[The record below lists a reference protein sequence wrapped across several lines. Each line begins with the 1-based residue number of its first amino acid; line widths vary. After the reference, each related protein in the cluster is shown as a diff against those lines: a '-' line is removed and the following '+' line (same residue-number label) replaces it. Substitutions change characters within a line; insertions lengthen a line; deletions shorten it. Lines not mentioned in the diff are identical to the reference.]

1 MLLFFKILSICKW
14 KEALIKGIN
23 NKLTEYVQMLTG
35 HNSKEIN
42 KASNQKATLQQLEVN
57 GNKRS
62 KEEY

>member
-1 MLLFFKILSICKW
+1 M
-14 KEALIKGIN
+14 KGIN

-42 KASNQKATLQQLEVN
+42 KASNQKATLQQLDVN